1 MKLLIKLKKTS
12 GKALMLLFL
21 ACSMTHVAAQ
31 ETKTD
36 QQIKAAVEVFFE
48 AYLDTYNQRFGH
60 PEKAP
65 AFIAS
70 MSALIHQPFLMTP
83 PNTPPFQPKD
93 KAQMTRVFDGFVSM
107 LEQKGAI
114 KLKWKNVSLKVLSQ
128 HKVLANNVGYAI
140 DAEGKEVYKT
150 ASVYLLVQVDGQWQ
164 IALFSPY
171 ELSREWSFN

>member
-36 QQIKAAVEVFFE
+36 KQIKAEVRAFFD

-65 AFIAS
+65 AFINTLRT
-70 MSALIHQPFLMTP
+70 LIHTPFLMAP
-83 PNTPPFQPKD
+83 PNSPPFQPKD
-93 KAQMTRVFDGFVSM
+93 KEQLTRAFDGFVSS
-107 LEQKGAI
+107 LEQKGAM
-114 KLKWKNVSLKVLSQ
+114 KLMWKKVSLKVLSP

-140 DAEGKEVYKT
+140 DADGHEVYKT
-150 ASVYLLVQVDGQWQ
+150 VSVYLVVKVNDEWK
-164 IALFSPY
+164 ITVFSPY
-171 ELSREWSFN
+171 ELSREWSF